1 MLPYSEEELIIAN
14 LDRRH
19 CAMYDEASIMTD
31 FQFKA
36 IIQMVLD
43 LMESN
48 QDPERVKEMLK
59 KLLGKDKEE

>member
-1 MLPYSEEELIIAN
+1 MLK
-14 LDRRH
+14 
-19 CAMYDEASIMTD
+19 EASVMTD

-48 QDPERVKEMLK
+48 QDPEKVKEMLRK
-59 KLLGKDKEE
+59 ILGKDKEE

>member
-1 MLPYSEEELIIAN
+1 
-14 LDRRH
+14 
-19 CAMYDEASIMTD
+19 MYDEASIMTD

>member
-1 MLPYSEEELIIAN
+1 MEGADIV
-14 LDRRH
+14 
-19 CAMYDEASIMTD
+19 TD

-48 QDPERVKEMLK
+48 ADYEKVKEMLK
-59 KLLGKDKEE
+59 NIIVKNKDE